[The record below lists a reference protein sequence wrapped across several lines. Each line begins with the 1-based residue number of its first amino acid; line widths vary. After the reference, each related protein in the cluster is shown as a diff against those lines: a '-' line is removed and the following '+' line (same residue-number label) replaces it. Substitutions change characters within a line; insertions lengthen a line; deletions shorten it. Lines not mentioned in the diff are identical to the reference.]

1 MFIICL
7 SAYAGATAVSSLV
20 RTVVAVSSKTTQ
32 QSISFQIND
41 RKIDTDNKLAIGA
54 LSVLTSPLT
63 EPFFWY
69 AGYKTFKEG
78 SFEFNYEINKEFK
91 YPKN

>member
-1 MFIICL
+1 MFITCL

-20 RTVVAVSSKTTQ
+20 RTVVAASSKTAQ

-41 RKIDTDNKLAIGA
+41 REINTDNKVIIGA
-54 LSVLTSPLT
+54 LSVLTSPAT

-69 AGYKTFKEG
+69 AGYKAFKEG
-78 SFEFNYEINKEFK
+78 SFEINKEFK

>member
-63 EPFFWY
+63 EPFCWY
-69 AGYKTFKEG
+69 AGYKTFKG